1 MPRRLSEEDRRVWSL
16 HMAGKP
22 PSEIARLV
30 GTSAER
36 VRAVVAGVWRDDAET
51 AVDHGRW

>member
-1 MPRRLSEEDRRVWSL
+1 MARRLSETDRRVWSL

-30 GTSAER
+30 GTSEEH
-36 VRAVVAGVWRDDAET
+36 VRAVVTGIWRDDADGS
-51 AVDHGRW
+51 VDHGR